1 MARQKL
7 SQIYTKIV
15 LKPLRTNLFYIVLSA
30 IFLTIGIT
38 NSYGQ
43 ELKNKSISI
52 PADTKVDSI
61 TIPKEKPLAETD
73 SIKKDTVPVSFK
85 KALLEGK
92 IKYRAEDYEKINQKN
107 KTITLYNN
115 AELYYTDIE
124 LTSGII
130 VMDYEKNEVYAGR
143 IKDSTGT
150 LTQAPI
156 FKQGANVVEPDS
168 IRFNFKT
175 QKALI
180 WNSRTEQGEIKLK
193 AAVSKKEN
201 DSVYFSRNVKIT
213 TSKDIDDPEY
223 YFLARK
229 IKYVPGKKV
238 ITGFTNM
245 YIADVPTP
253 LALPFSFFPMTD
265 ESQSGL
271 IIPTFQ
277 DSRNQGYS
285 LQNGGF
291 YFALTDNY
299 DLTLLGDYYTN
310 GSYGLRMQ
318 SDYAIRYQF
327 RGSLNLR
334 YENLI
339 QSQRGFPD
347 YSKSTIYNIQWS
359 HSQDGKSNPNSRFSA
374 SVNLGSSKYY
384 QQSIN
389 LVNTGSSLINNLSSS
404 ISYSKTL
411 NTVPGVN
418 FSLTATHNQNTATEE
433 INMTL
438 PTFQASVD
446 RIFPFA
452 PKDGIKKG
460 IIDNVNFQYN
470 VRGENRVKTTDSLF
484 FKQEMFDD
492 LKTGFQ
498 HSIPLSTNFK
508 VLKYLSVSA
517 GTNYNEVWVFNTI
530 EKTYD
535 TDLNQKVVNDLK
547 GFDSYRTYD
556 FSSSIGTTV
565 YGTFDFGE
573 AKKIQAIRHTMRPS
587 VSYSYLPSFE
597 QYWDTYAIDASGR
610 MDDYTRF
617 ENGMFGQPSN
627 NYANN
632 LGFSLSNTFEAKM
645 TDKDSTIVEPKKVML
660 LNSLNF
666 STAYNLAADSL
677 RLAPVRLSG
686 GTNILDNK
694 MNINFGATLDA
705 YAINDAGRRINTFNI
720 DNGGSLFR
728 MTSANMTLN
737 YSLSSDT
744 FKEGDKPKNTQ
755 GARNGGREDDLFGTN
770 VDLSDRRQ
778 NQFSEEGDEEQDE
791 LSDFF
796 KTVIPWDLTL
806 AYSLTYGNNLGEN
819 EIIGNSLMFSGNMDI
834 TPRWKMGVS
843 SGYDFVQKGVTYTQI
858 RLQRDLLSWRIDF
871 NWQPMGDN
879 PSWGFFIGLKS
890 SILSDLKYDKRSVPD
905 RVLN

>member
-30 IFLTIGIT
+30 IFLTIGT
-38 NSYGQ
+38 THSFGQ
-43 ELKNKSISI
+43 DLKNKSVRI
-52 PADTKVDSI
+52 PADSKIDSV
-61 TIPKEKPLAETD
+61 TILQEKPLTVID
-73 SIKKDTVPVSFK
+73 TVKKDTTAVSFK

-92 IKYRAEDYEKINQKN
+92 IKYKSEDYTTINQKN
-107 KTITLYNN
+107 KTITLYNK

-124 LTSGII
+124 LNSGII

-143 IKDSTGT
+143 IKDSIGR

-156 FKQGANVVEPDS
+156 FKQGSNVVEPDS
-168 IRFNFKT
+168 IRFNYKT
-175 QKALI
+175 KKALI
-180 WNSRTEQGEIKLK
+180 WNSRTEQGELKLK
-193 AAVSKKEN
+193 AGISKKEN
-201 DSVYFSRNVKIT
+201 DSVYFSKNVKIT

-223 YFLARK
+223 YFLASK
-229 IKYVPGKKV
+229 IKFVPGKKV
-238 ITGFTNM
+238 ITGATNM

-253 LALPFSFFPMTD
+253 IAIPFAFFPMTD
-265 ESQSGL
+265 KSQSGL
-271 IIPTFQ
+271 LIPTFQ

-291 YFALTDNY
+291 YFALSDNY
-299 DLTLLGDYYTN
+299 DLALVGDYYTN

-318 SDYAIRYQF
+318 SDYAIKYNF

-359 HSQDGKSNPNSRFSA
+359 HSQDAKASPNSRFSA

-389 LVNTGSSLINNLSSS
+389 LVNTGSTLINNLSSS
-404 ISYSKTL
+404 VSYSQTL

-418 FSLTATHNQNTATEE
+418 FSLTATHNQNTSTEE

-446 RIFPFA
+446 RMFPFA
-452 PKDGIKKG
+452 PKSGIKKG
-460 IIDNVNFQYN
+460 LIKNINLQYN
-470 VRGENRVKTTDSLF
+470 VRGENRITTTDSLF
-484 FKQEMFDD
+484 FKSAMFDD

-508 VLKYLSVSA
+508 IFKYFSVTA
-517 GTNYNEVWVFNTI
+517 GSNYNEVWVFNTI
-530 EKTYD
+530 DKAYNEDSNNVLIT
-535 TDLNQKVVNDLK
+535 DLK

-556 FSSSIGTTV
+556 FSSSIGTTI

-573 AKKIQAIRHTMRPS
+573 TKKIQSIRHTMRPS
-587 VSYSYLPSFE
+587 ASYSYLPSFE
-597 QYWDTYAIDASGR
+597 QYYDTYAMDGSGR
-610 MDDYTRF
+610 MGQYTRF
-617 ENGMFGQPSN
+617 EGGMFGQPAL

-632 LGFSLSNTFEAKM
+632 VGFSLSNTFEAKV
-645 TDKDSTIVEPKKVML
+645 TDKDSTKIEPKKIML

-666 STAYNLAADSL
+666 STSYNIAADSL
-677 RLAPVRLSG
+677 QWAPMRLSG

-694 MNINFGATLDA
+694 MNINFGATLDP
-705 YAINDAGRRINTFNI
+705 YAINNAGRRINTYNI
-720 DNGGSLFR
+720 ENGGSLFR

-737 YSLSSDT
+737 YSISSAT
-744 FKEGDKPKNTQ
+744 FEEKDKPVNTQ
-755 GARNGGREDDLFGTN
+755 GSRNGGREDDLFGTN

-778 NQFSEEGDEEQDE
+778 SQFGNSDEDEDKFSE
-791 LSDFF
+791 FF
-796 KTVIPWDLTL
+796 KTVIPWDLTI
-806 AYSLTYGNNLGEN
+806 AYSLTYGNNAGEN
-819 EIIGNSLMFSGNMDI
+819 QIIGNSLMLSGNTDL
-834 TPRWKMGVS
+834 TPRWKIGVS
-843 SGYDFVQKGVTYTQI
+843 TGYDFVQKGVTFTQI
-858 RLQRDLLSWRIDF
+858 RMERDLLSWRIDF
-871 NWQPMGDN
+871 NWQPLGDN

-890 SILSDLKYDKRSVPD
+890 PILSDLKYDKRSVPD